1 MKVLV
6 LGAAGKTGILVVK
19 RALAAGHTVTALIHA
34 HEDDKESKPEKEL
47 QSMNV
52 ELIHGDVRNPSRL
65 DQIMPGQDAVIDA
78 IGGDKPFLETDLES
92 SAARVLIDVMLR
104 NHVKRL
110 IVISVLGAGDSK
122 QQAGFFYE
130 HLLMPVFLRGAV
142 PDKERMEQE
151 VETSGLDFVIVRPPM
166 LSDADPTG
174 IIYIVTQNEKATKIT
189 RADLAQFLVDQL
201 TSNQYLGQAVTI
213 ENR

>member
-1 MKVLV
+1 
-6 LGAAGKTGILVVK
+6 
-19 RALAAGHTVTALIHA
+19 
-34 HEDDKESKPEKEL
+34 
-47 QSMNV
+47 MNV